1 MKRLLIPMA
10 VAALAVLLPAAPAS
24 AHPLGNFSVNTYA
37 ALTVHPDRIDALVAA
52 DIAEL
57 PTLQD
62 PPATCSEAAR
72 ALTVTAAGAPVAWTV
87 TSSSLTYE
95 AGAGGLRTSRLECRL
110 TGPAALGAVDVA
122 NRFRDDRIGW
132 REMVAVAGPGAALSG
147 SSLPVAGISDE
158 LRTYPSDLLTTPP
171 DVRAASFTTVAGSGS
186 APAAP
191 GAVGVAGS
199 PFGSSGP
206 LAGAERYLEDLVGDR
221 EITPWVGALGVLLA
235 LLLGAGH
242 AALPGHG
249 KTVMAAYLAGRRG
262 RPRDA
267 VAVGAT
273 VTVTHTGGVL
283 ALGLLLT
290 TVAGIAGETI
300 LGLLGLVSGLVVTAI
315 GAGALVSALRKRA
328 TLLDAH
334 HHHADSHAHSHGH
347 TAAHAHHSTHDHDH
361 GAALA
366 HDHDHAHGAALAHTH
381 DSDHDHAPG
390 HSHAAPAL
398 ATTSAGTEA
407 PSAVAVLDRPGEDP
421 IDHDH
426 PHSHTHHDHG
436 HSHGPGKWGIAG
448 MGIAG
453 GLVPSPS
460 ALIVLLGAAALGRTV
475 FGVLLVI
482 AYGLGM
488 AATLTAAGL
497 LLIKIRDRLEGRLT
511 RLRRLRTAA
520 PPITAALIL
529 IVGAGLVGRAIL
541 TLI

>member
-1 MKRLLIPMA
+1 MKRPLIPLAVTTLA
-10 VAALAVLLPAAPAS
+10 VATLSVLLPAAPAS

-37 ALTVHPDRIDALVAA
+37 ELTVHPDRLDALVAA

-62 PPATCSEAAR
+62 PPATCDEATR
-72 ALTVTAAGAPVAWTV
+72 AFTVTAAGSPVVWAV
-87 TSSSLTYE
+87 TSSALTYA

-110 TGPAALGAVDVA
+110 TGPAALGAVEVA

-132 REMVAVAGPGAALSG
+132 REMVANAGPGAALTG
-147 SSLPVAGISDE
+147 SPLPVAGISDE

-171 DVRAASFTTVAGSGS
+171 DVRTASFSTAAGTGSAAAAPPAASG
-186 APAAP
+186 P
-191 GAVGVAGS
+191 GS
-199 PFGSSGP
+199 PSASGGP
-206 LAGAERYLEDLVGDR
+206 LAGAERYLQDLVGDR
-221 EITPWVGALGVLLA
+221 EITPWVGMVGVLLA

-283 ALGLLLT
+283 VLGLVLT

-300 LGLLGLVSGLVVTAI
+300 LGYLGVASGLIVATI
-315 GAGALVSALRKRA
+315 GAGALIGALRKRA
-328 TLLDAH
+328 TGH
-334 HHHADSHAHSHGH
+334 RHHSHNH
-347 TAAHAHHSTHDHDH
+347 NHDHDH
-361 GAALA
+361 G
-366 HDHDHAHGAALAHTH
+366 
-381 DSDHDHAPG
+381 
-390 HSHAAPAL
+390 
-398 ATTSAGTEA
+398 
-407 PSAVAVLDRPGEDP
+407 
-421 IDHDH
+421 
-426 PHSHTHHDHG
+426 HDHG
-436 HSHGPGKWGIAG
+436 HSHGPGRWSLAG

-475 FGVLLVI
+475 FGVLLVL
-482 AYGLGM
+482 AYGAGM

-497 LLIKIRDRLEGRLT
+497 LLIRIRDRLEGRLT
-511 RLRRLRTAA
+511 HLRRWRTAV

-529 IVGAGLVGRAIL
+529 IVGAGLVGRGLVTL
-541 TLI
+541 TLT